1 MQIMH
6 KSKPQERT
14 TVQTNHGDR
23 REYVVTSIIQQVI
36 SGQLKAGDRLVTQDL
51 ADQLNVSL
59 TPVREALAEL
69 SGIGIIDLLPNRGA
83 TVHAFSQREIKE
95 VCRVRRALEC
105 EAIRGAIGRIPPSQL
120 RELNSKFAELSKAPV
135 KGGRMIRRARELD
148 SQLHDLINEHCGNSF
163 LQRELARLSRLFR
176 SLRDASWIDSQ
187 SRDDCDRLTEE
198 AQEHL
203 EITQAMLKRDSKAAV
218 QAMSRHISASARY
231 WSRGNSN
238 S

>member
-1 MQIMH
+1 MH
-6 KSKPQERT
+6 KQKSDIKT
-14 TVQTNHGDR
+14 KVQTNHGDR
-23 REYVVTSIIQQVI
+23 REYVVTSILERVVN
-36 SGQLKAGDRLVTQDL
+36 GQLRAGERLVTQDL

-83 TVHAFSQREIKE
+83 TIHAFSRQEIRD

-105 EAIRGAIGRIPPSQL
+105 EAVRGAIGRIPPSKL
-120 RELNSKFAELSKAPV
+120 RELDSQFAALSQAPV
-135 KGGRMIRRARELD
+135 KGTRMIRRARELD
-148 SQLHDLINEHCGNSF
+148 SQLHDLVKEHCDNVF
-163 LQRELARLSRLFR
+163 LQKELTRLARLFR

-187 SRDDCDRLTEE
+187 SRDDCDRLAEE
-198 AQEHL
+198 AREHS

-218 QAMSRHISASARY
+218 NAMSRHITASARY
-231 WSRGNSN
+231 WSRGNTN